1 MLQNLKF
8 SWAPLKV
15 ALDGLS
21 PIDIPKL
28 DVHSKAEAKQFLL
41 SYGYD
46 VDDLLVREEI
56 WRVYFQAISFIRDQL
71 LDPGEKIP
79 DDLLVRGPASD
90 ILKLLVEASENSR
103 PGLHSGP
110 GTQKLSS
117 SGRSVAGRWACPI
130 LRVMHIIAHLDNDV
144 RVENFQ
150 AAREQ
155 IFGRFD
161 KFVTQAAPPRWKFGS
176 GSSAVGLLRYI
187 KKERKER
194 NSILIKLLSKPQS
207 VVEEIYDR
215 IGFRF
220 VTETRFDCYR
230 LLQTMLD
237 SGVLVL
243 PNIQPGR
250 SVNSLI
256 PFEILKE
263 TVEQTHQELERGQLS
278 LRMARR
284 RIQKLEEENLVP
296 LGLVRNP
303 LSSRWYRAIQF
314 TCRQLIVAQDPTFR
328 FWHEIKPKLE
338 KNAAMR
344 AALTKIPISLRERK
358 TFFYPF
364 EVQIMD
370 VESYVESIGGRS
382 RHRDYKLKQRLM
394 ARNRVLR
401 DLV

>member
-1 MLQNLKF
+1 MLQSLKF
-8 SWAPLKV
+8 DWSSIKV
-15 ALDGLS
+15 ALEGQS
-21 PIDIPKL
+21 AVDIPRLNIKNKT
-28 DVHSKAEAKQFLL
+28 DAKQFLF

-46 VDDLLVREEI
+46 VDDPLIREEI
-56 WRVYFQAISFIRDQL
+56 WRIYFQAIAFIREQL

-79 DDLLVRGPASD
+79 DPFLMRGASSD
-90 ILKLLVEASENSR
+90 IIRLLIEASEPSKALLI
-103 PGLHSGP
+103 GS
-110 GTQKLSS
+110 GTQKLS
-117 SGRSVAGRWACPI
+117 GPMQKARMGRWACAI
-130 LRVMHIIAHLDNDV
+130 LRVMHIISHLDNDV

-161 KFVTQAAPPRWKFGS
+161 RFITQTAPRRWRFGDNS
-176 GSSAVGLLRYI
+176 NGVGLVRYI

-194 NSILIKLLSKPQS
+194 NSILIKLLSKPQA
-207 VVEEIYDR
+207 VIEEIYDR
-215 IGFRF
+215 LGFRF

-230 LLQTMLD
+230 LLQVMLD
-237 SGVLVL
+237 FGVIVL

-256 PFEILKE
+256 PLDIFKEI
-263 TVEQTHQELERGQLS
+263 TTQTHDELEKGQLS
-278 LRMARR
+278 LRLARR
-284 RIQKLEEENLVP
+284 KIQKLEEENLVP
-296 LGLVRNP
+296 LGMVRNP

-314 TCRQLIVAQDPTFR
+314 TCRHLIVAQDPTFK
-328 FWHEIKPKLE
+328 FWMEAKARLE
-338 KNAAMR
+338 KSAATR
-344 AALTKIPISLRERK
+344 KIVEKIPVSLREKK

-364 EVQIMD
+364 EVQILD

-382 RHRDYKLKQRLM
+382 RHRDYKQKQRLM